1 MNKQISGVLLLS
13 LLAASCN
20 SEAPVEANA
29 ESETIQN
36 YQLAI
41 TDSYGVE
48 TGDSLEMIGRID
60 AFSFHPDGS
69 ILILDQA
76 AMCIRKVKNGN
87 VQLIGRE
94 GSGPG
99 EFLLPISMCALG
111 NGTILVGDES
121 RREVMEFDSAG
132 DYTGILFSTDMY
144 APKKMFPAGSS
155 SFTGKLYEIEFA
167 DNQAI
172 FTMNFGLFDST
183 PEPVVTYLTRQWTL
197 PDPGAYA
204 DIFIMD
210 CMGSPD
216 GTFYSVWDNTE
227 YSISV
232 YSPDGEQSG
241 TISCP
246 DVSRLPKTERE
257 IADEIEEFET
267 YAVNDRSY
275 TGGYEPCPYH
285 TLIALAGVDA
295 EGNLW
300 VERKDVE
307 EGFLFDVWDSS
318 GNLLYTA
325 SFNELERGT
334 EAIFHVD
341 AYGILAA
348 VTDPE
353 LFPRVLVLE
362 LQP

>member
-1 MNKQISGVLLLS
+1 MNTQISGILLLS
-13 LLAASCN
+13 LLIASCN

-29 ESETIQN
+29 ESAAIQN

-69 ILILDQA
+69 ILVLDQA
-76 AMCIRKVKNGN
+76 AMCIRKVNNGN

-183 PEPVVTYLTRQWTL
+183 PEPVVTYLSRQWTL
-197 PDPGAYA
+197 PDPEAYA

-246 DVSRLPKTERE
+246 DVSRLPKTEHE

-275 TGGYEPCPYH
+275 TGAMNPALITPLSPLQALMRRAIYGLKER
-285 TLIALAGVDA
+285 TLK
-295 EGNLW
+295 
-300 VERKDVE
+300 R
-307 EGFLFDVWDSS
+307 DSS
-318 GNLLYTA
+318 
-325 SFNELERGT
+325 SM
-334 EAIFHVD
+334 
-341 AYGILAA
+341 YGILPG
-348 VTDPE
+348 TCSILPPSTSWKME
-353 LFPRVLVLE
+353 PRPFSMLTHMGS
-362 LQP
+362 LQR